1 MSSYKHIKIFEEFIS
16 GNAEGKR
23 SPRWQFFSK
32 KLKGMSPN
40 PEVITSP
47 GDPNLETL
55 SWGSTVDPS
64 KRYGVMISSPSP
76 EFPNEEINFWL
87 EDPSLL
93 KEIEMWWR
101 GRGYKMI
108 PGEVPS
114 SGDDPEKT
122 PRVYINFEKA
132 DQVVRDLGSF
142 FKEFPL

>member
-1 MSSYKHIKIFEEFIS
+1 MSAYKHIKIFEDFVA
-16 GNAEGKR
+16 GNVGGKR
-23 SPRWQFFSK
+23 NPKWKFFSNRAK
-32 KLKGMSPN
+32 NMVPA
-40 PEVITSP
+40 PEVIVSP
-47 GDPNLETL
+47 EDDETEIL

-64 KRYGVMISSPSP
+64 MKYGVAISSPSS
-76 EFPNEEINFWL
+76 EFPEEQITFWL
-87 EDPSLL
+87 EDPYLL

-101 GRGYKMI
+101 KRGYKMI

-142 FKEFPL
+142 FEKFPL